1 MNTPQF
7 ITKKGNEIE
16 SVFDDLASLRI
27 AVFRD
32 YPYLYEGSVAY
43 EKEYLSPYIKSDR
56 SFLFAVYSDQKMVG
70 ATTCIP
76 LPDETSAI
84 RKPFEQE
91 GYDINTIFYFGESIL
106 LPRFRGMGLGHR
118 FFDER
123 EQHALSF
130 GTYKKAC
137 FFSVEREPNH
147 PEKPIHYRPNDEFWK
162 KRGYTN
168 QPHLKSTIEWPD
180 IGEVHSKPKTLVC
193 WMRDLE

>member
-1 MNTPQF
+1 MNTLQF
-7 ITKKGNEIE
+7 IKKNGNEIE

-43 EKEYLSPYIKSDR
+43 EKEYLSSYIKSDR
-56 SFLFAVYSDQKMVG
+56 SLLFAVYSDQKMVG

-91 GYDINTIFYFGESIL
+91 GYDINSIFYFGESIL
-106 LPRFRGMGLGHR
+106 LPRFRGIGLGHR

-123 EQHALSF
+123 EQHARSF

-137 FFSVEREPNH
+137 FFSVERGLNH
-147 PEKPIHYRPNDEFWK
+147 PEKPIDYRPNDEFWR
-162 KRGYTN
+162 KRGYSK
-168 QPHLKSTIEWPD
+168 QPHLKSRMEWPD
-180 IGEVHSKPKTLVC
+180 IGEVHDTPKTLVC
-193 WMRDLE
+193 WMRDLD